1 MKKIL
6 LGILVLFV
14 IAQFVRPDKNIQAQP
29 AEPFEFY
36 KETNTSQEVQQIL
49 KTSCNDCHSNY
60 TDYPWYSHIT
70 PINFFLASHIE
81 DGKKHLNFS
90 EWSSYE
96 NERKEHKME
105 EIEEMVK
112 KKEMPLPSYLIIHK
126 DAELSESQTEAL
138 VDWAKE
144 VEKLYK

>member
-1 MKKIL
+1 MKKVL

-14 IAQFVRPDKNIQAQP
+14 IAQFIRPDKNIQSQP

-36 KETNTSQEVQQIL
+36 KETNTSQEIQQIL

-60 TDYPWYSHIT
+60 TEYPWYSHIT

-126 DAELSESQTEAL
+126 DAELSESQMEAL